1 MMSTTTPTT
10 PLGSGASAA
19 TRLADQAAQGADDT
33 IRATQR
39 VTNEALDRL
48 SDKVHDA
55 HDKAAPK
62 IVRMAEQAE
71 TLVRRGSD
79 ALREGSHQ
87 VREKAVVASDRT
99 IAYIRD
105 EPVKAV
111 LIAAAAGAAML
122 ALVNL
127 LTRSRH

>member
-1 MMSTTTPTT
+1 MMSTTPT
-10 PLGSGASAA
+10 SSATTA
-19 TRLADQAAQGADDT
+19 NRLADQAAQGADDT

-39 VTNEALDRL
+39 VANETLDRL
-48 SDKVHDA
+48 SDKVHET

-62 IVRMAEQAE
+62 LVRMAEQAE
-71 TLVRRGSD
+71 NLVRRSSD
-79 ALREGSHQ
+79 VLREGSHQ
-87 VREKAVVASDRT
+87 VREKAVMASDRT
-99 IAYIRD
+99 VAYIRD

-127 LTRSRH
+127 MSRSRR